1 MFPLTINDLLLTIS
15 ACIFVMGLVAIGA
28 GVLILVSRVMG
39 DDLRLITNQTAQ
51 LVQKGISE
59 EVTGV
64 VGNASQLI
72 DSLNNLVKTSSG
84 VGFFLVL
91 TGLLL
96 IFTAYYLLLQIK

>member
-15 ACIFVMGLVAIGA
+15 ACIFVIGIVSIGA

-39 DDLRLITNQTAQ
+39 DDLRLITSQTAQ

-59 EVTGV
+59 EVTGL